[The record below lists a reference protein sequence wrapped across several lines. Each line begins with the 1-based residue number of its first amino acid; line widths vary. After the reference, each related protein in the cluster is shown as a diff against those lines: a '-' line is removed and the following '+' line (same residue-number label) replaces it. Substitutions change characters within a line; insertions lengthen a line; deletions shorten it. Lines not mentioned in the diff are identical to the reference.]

1 MSVTEADPDFDK
13 AVRDALSKVR
23 GYPRGALSFISG
35 YTSQGTD
42 ERTRIIHA
50 VAEAGLVEIDQTKPK
65 RRRP

>member
-50 VAEAGLVEIDQTKPK
+50 IADAGLVEIDEAKPK
-65 RRRP
+65 RKHP